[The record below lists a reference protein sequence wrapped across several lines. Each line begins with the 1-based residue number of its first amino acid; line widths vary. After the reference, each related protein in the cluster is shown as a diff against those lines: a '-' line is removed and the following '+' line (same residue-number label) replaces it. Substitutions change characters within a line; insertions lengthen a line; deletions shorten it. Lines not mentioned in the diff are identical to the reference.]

1 MLIVFTGNGKG
12 KTSAAVG
19 QSLRMAGTGK
29 KTLMVKFIKGPWVS
43 GEDVACDKLSPY
55 FKIQKVGKGFVGIQG
70 DTLSREDH
78 VEAAK
83 DGVSYALKE
92 ALSGNWHM
100 IVLDEILNAVKLDL
114 VSFDEMI
121 RLIDDIVPHVEHV
134 VVTGRDC
141 PDELI
146 EKADLVTYMRE
157 VKHPFTSGKKAVRG
171 IEY

>member
-29 KTLMVKFIKGPWVS
+29 KTLMVKFIKGPWIS

-55 FKIQKVGKGFVGIQG
+55 FKIQKVGKGFVGICG
-70 DTLSREDH
+70 DSLSRDDH
-78 VEAAK
+78 KEAAK
-83 DGVSYALKE
+83 EGMSYALRE

-100 IVLDEILNAVKLDL
+100 IVLDEILNALKLELVDL
-114 VSFDEMI
+114 DSVTK
-121 RLIDDIVPHVEHV
+121 LIDDVTPYVEHV

-141 PDELI
+141 PDELV

-157 VKHPFTSGKKAVRG
+157 VKHPFQKGEKAVRG